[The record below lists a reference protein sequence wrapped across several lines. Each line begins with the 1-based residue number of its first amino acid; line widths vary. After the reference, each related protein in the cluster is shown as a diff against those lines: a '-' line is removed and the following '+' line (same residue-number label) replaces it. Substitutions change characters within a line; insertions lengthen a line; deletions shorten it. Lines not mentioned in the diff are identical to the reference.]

1 MNQPQP
7 FQDRPRISS
16 NQLGEFVFASP
27 AKKTGIL
34 RDQKNGNPFRAPYY
48 QSAQNSVLGA
58 FRSGQYDLRALRESA
73 ELLRSR
79 EATSRNQ
86 VTRFNNNAEML
97 RRFCEIAPDARPPAG
112 MHSIIRRGAVI
123 ELDGVQVSVRPEIS
137 TVCAEER
144 SFCYT
149 KFRFSKSKV
158 SEDESE
164 IILLL
169 LLKYGLAQ
177 ACDGLSFAPA
187 ETRLVDCYS
196 KKVVEG
202 HRLSKVRDAQLDSAL
217 KEIRRMWPSI
227 PSN

>member
-7 FQDRPRISS
+7 FSDRPRISS

-27 AKKTGIL
+27 SKKAGIL

-58 FRSGQYDLRALRESA
+58 FRGGQYDLRALRESA
-73 ELLRSR
+73 DHLRSR

-112 MHSIIRRGAVI
+112 THSIIRRGAMI

-137 TVCAEER
+137 TVFSGEQ

-177 ACDGLSFAPA
+177 AGDGLRFDPT

-202 HRLSKVRDAQLDSAL
+202 HRLSRVRDAQLDSAL
-217 KEIRRMWPSI
+217 KEICRMWPSI
-227 PSN
+227 PLN

>member
-1 MNQPQP
+1 MNQLQP
-7 FQDRPRISS
+7 FHDRPRISS
-16 NQLGEFVFASP
+16 NQLGEFVFTSP
-27 AKKTGIL
+27 AKKAGIL

-58 FRSGQYDLRALRESA
+58 FKGGQYDVRALRASA
-73 ELLRSR
+73 DRLRSR
-79 EATSRNQ
+79 EAVSRNQ

-112 MHSIIRRGAVI
+112 THSIIRRGAVI
-123 ELDGVQVSVRPEIS
+123 ELDEVLVSVRPEIS
-137 TVCAEER
+137 TVCSGDR

-164 IILLL
+164 IIWLL
-169 LLKYGLAQ
+169 LLKYGVAQ
-177 ACDGLSFAPA
+177 AGDGLSFDPA
-187 ETRLVDCYS
+187 ATRLVDCYS

-202 HRLSKVRDAQLDSAL
+202 HRLSKVRETQLDSAL

>member
-27 AKKTGIL
+27 AKKAGIL

-58 FRSGQYDLRALRESA
+58 FKGGQYDIRALRASA
-73 ELLRSR
+73 DLLRSR
-79 EATSRNQ
+79 EAVSRNQ

-112 MHSIIRRGAVI
+112 THSIIRRGAVI

-137 TVCAEER
+137 TVCSGDR

-169 LLKYGLAQ
+169 LLKYGGAQ
-177 ACDGLSFAPA
+177 AGDGLSFDPA
-187 ETRLVDCYS
+187 ESRLVDCFS

-202 HRLSKVRDAQLDSAL
+202 HRLSKVRDAQLESAL
-217 KEIRRMWPSI
+217 GEIRRMWPSI